1 MDGQAYTENHER
13 AYITSANGS
22 KVSSREVASLVLGII
37 SLYMAVA
44 SPLPLLGN
52 ILGLILGII
61 GMVMG
66 NKTRKLS
73 NNGFMCCAGYVCS
86 VIGIVLNAVFLV
98 GMVIIAFAAGVALSE
113 AATTLPDILNTIGM

>member
-1 MDGQAYTENHER
+1 MEGQTYPPGGSMAYADSPSGAKIN
-13 AYITSANGS
+13 
-22 KVSSREVASLVLGII
+22 SREVASLVLGII

-44 SPLPLLGN
+44 SPLPILGN

-73 NNGFMCCAGYVCS
+73 TNGFMCCAGYVCS
-86 VIGIVLNAVFLV
+86 LIGIVLNAVFLV
-98 GMVIIAFAAGVALSE
+98 GMVIIAVTAGVALSE
-113 AATTLPDILNTIGM
+113 ASTALPDIMNSMGM